1 MAEKQIPQ
9 SLFADDGPVI
19 SAGKGKTPAHPSATL
34 SLLQPEWSK
43 VWGHDIRRFNKP
55 ELEQA
60 LRPLKKLLLQ
70 ADISFSEDS
79 DPAITALCR
88 NLRNS
93 GPLGMKKEEISTL
106 LISFAQDLENI
117 RNLAAAVAPE
127 FIDIW
132 KRLVT
137 EEHVTCDEIRTA
149 LGRMPYTG
157 TGTGWSTSIIS
168 EAMLLPAVA
177 SMPDK
182 SYYMWTSRFEPKES
196 IWFLPQMT
204 RSAAA
209 PVFLGEEAVETRYVS
224 EIPAD
229 DSKLT
234 IENYEAHIPADLRFL
249 TALDS
254 ASPLCGSSDS
264 VPQSRLNALEKKMN
278 TPEFPEYD
286 SGIIPSRRK
295 LIGAAF
301 IMALLSNRSWR
312 EEINAADARDFAK
325 FTLHTLASDLA
336 GSSFQTFLPAYK
348 GFNKSWTSDSRAPL
362 IAKLVVSLIRPG
374 AETGWLDMANFTL
387 RYRCSDDLVSV
398 ASAYTGLFPPD
409 SLRKHTLRK
418 ESAAQYDTLRTSD
431 IDQWS
436 DIVLPFIAGYL
447 RLLCATGIIE
457 LAVDTRMARQEPLQ
471 GIRYLRFTPLGRYAL
486 GLDRSYT
493 QATVENE
500 DDAVDIDDDNM
511 IVTLLG
517 ENSPYEPFLAKIG
530 HKIGGRRFRITA
542 QSIIRGSKNA
552 DEALLNISNFR
563 KTICPEPQGV
573 WKAMLDEATLR
584 TDCHI
589 HDTTQ
594 YVLVELNA
602 SIPGLIEFITGNSE
616 ISQHCFKAEG
626 ARLIVP
632 DDFYNRLKDL
642 CRAAGYM
649 L

>member
-1 MAEKQIPQ
+1 MSEKQIPQ
-9 SLFADDGPVI
+9 SLFADDDPVI
-19 SAGKGKTPAHPSATL
+19 SAGKGKTPVRPSATL
-34 SLLQPEWSK
+34 SLLPPEWSK
-43 VWGHDIRRFNKP
+43 VWGHDLRRFNKP

-79 DPAITALCR
+79 DPAITALCN

-93 GPLGMKKEEISTL
+93 GSLGMKKEEISTL

-117 RNLAAAVAPE
+117 RNLAAAVAPG

-137 EEHVTCDEIRTA
+137 EEHVTCDEIRAA

-157 TGTGWSTSIIS
+157 TGSGWGTSIIS

-177 SMPDK
+177 STPDE
-182 SYYMWTSRFEPKES
+182 SYYRWTSRFEPKES

-204 RSAAA
+204 RCAAA
-209 PVFLGEEAVETRYVS
+209 PVFLGEEAVEARYVS

-229 DSKLT
+229 AGKLT
-234 IENYEAHIPADLRFL
+234 IENYEVHIPSDLRFL

-264 VPQSRLNALEKKMN
+264 VPQSRLNAIEKKMN

-312 EEINAADARDFAK
+312 EEINPTDARDFAK

-374 AETGWLDMANFTL
+374 AKTGWLDMSNFTL

-398 ASAYTGLFPPD
+398 GAAYTGLFPPD

-418 ESAAQYDTLRTSD
+418 ESAAQYDTLRTND
-431 IDQWS
+431 FDQWN

-486 GLDRSYT
+486 GLDKSYT
-493 QATVENE
+493 PATIENE

-530 HKIGGRRFRITA
+530 HKIGGHRFRITA

-552 DEALLNISNFR
+552 DEAMLNINNFR

-573 WKAMLDEATLR
+573 WKEMLDEATLR
-584 TDCHI
+584 TECQIQDHTRYI
-589 HDTTQ
+589 
-594 YVLVELNA
+594 LVELNA
-602 SIPGLIEFITGNSE
+602 SIPGLIEFIIGNSE
-616 ISQHCFKAEG
+616 ISKNCFKAEG
-626 ARLIVP
+626 ARLLVRS
-632 DDFYNRLKDL
+632 DFYDRLSNL

>member
-1 MAEKQIPQ
+1 MADTQIPGN
-9 SLFADDGPVI
+9 LFSDDNTGLDTDNEKA
-19 SAGKGKTPAHPSATL
+19 AGRPSATL
-34 SLLQPEWSK
+34 SLLQPQWSI
-43 VWGHDIRRFNKP
+43 VWGHDLRRFNKP

-79 DPAITALCR
+79 DPEITALCR
-88 NLRNS
+88 NFRNS
-93 GPLGMKKEEISTL
+93 GTLGMKKDEISTL

-117 RNLAAAVAPE
+117 RNLAAAVAPG

-137 EEHVTCDEIRTA
+137 EDHLTYNDIRA
-149 LGRMPYTG
+149 AIGWLPYTG
-157 TGTGWSTSIIS
+157 TGSGWSSSVIS

-177 SMPDK
+177 SMPDE
-182 SYYMWTSRFEPKES
+182 SYYRWTSRFEPKKS

-204 RSAAA
+204 RCAAA
-209 PVFLGEEAVETRYVS
+209 PVFLGEEEVEARYVP
-224 EIPAD
+224 EIPAGGG
-229 DSKLT
+229 KLT
-234 IENYEAHIPADLRFL
+234 IENYEEHIPADLRFL

-264 VPQSRLNALEKKMN
+264 VPQSRLNALEKKLM

-295 LIGAAF
+295 LLGSAF

-312 EEINAADARDFAK
+312 EEINPADPCDFAK
-325 FTLHTLASDLA
+325 FTLHTLASDLS

-348 GFNKSWTSDSRAPL
+348 GFNKSWTSDSRAAL
-362 IAKLVVSLIRPG
+362 IAKLIVSLIHPDD
-374 AETGWLDMANFTL
+374 ETGWLDMSNFKL
-387 RYRCSDDLVSV
+387 RYRCSDNLVS
-398 ASAYTGLFPPD
+398 ATAAYTGLFPPD

-418 ESAAQYDTLRTSD
+418 ESATQYDTLRMSD
-431 IDQWS
+431 FDQWN
-436 DIVLPFIAGYL
+436 DIVLPFIAGFL
-447 RLLCATGIIE
+447 RLLCASGIIE
-457 LAVDTRMARQEPLQ
+457 LAVDTRIAPTDSLQ

-486 GLDRSYT
+486 GLDKSYT
-493 QATVENE
+493 PATMEKE

-530 HKIGGRRFRITA
+530 HKIGGHRFRITA
-542 QSIIRGSKNA
+542 QSIIRGSKNRE
-552 DEALLNISNFR
+552 EALLNITNFR
-563 KTICPEPQGV
+563 KTICPEPKGV
-573 WKAMLDEATLR
+573 WKKMLDEATLR
-584 TDCHI
+584 TECQIQDQTRYI
-589 HDTTQ
+589 
-594 YVLVELNA
+594 LVELNA

-616 ISQHCFKAEG
+616 ISKNCFKAEG
-626 ARLIVP
+626 ARLLVRS
-632 DDFYNRLKDL
+632 DFYDRLSNL

-649 L
+649 I